1 MRNIDKDDAMA
12 SNSPNTLA
20 KIPSTPSM
28 ARRLFSR
35 LNVDG
40 ESPPIPS
47 TDAEKLCHN
56 EPFHTTV
63 SRLLFQAIPTLELE
77 IIDSTIKSFFMANHV
92 NNENGLSSLVPET
105 DLPDIL
111 SLPTESYWQ
120 ITLFRR
126 AMATVITG
134 CSEFRLLPNTPYNL
148 LLQRGRI
155 GLQAIPRKSSSV
167 GDVSK
172 IYCVKTVASVTL
184 QAFSGLTS
192 DFKEWYDSVTNAYGI
207 CGHQKFLDSEQICS
221 LYDAVSY
228 SIKCNLSV
236 SLRDGTLA
244 YLCEEMKSERNAH
257 KFLNGIKAAAD
268 EKADHRNREFKQWLD
283 LFTLKLEKP
292 EDCYS
297 FINKF
302 SLCISA
308 LKEAKSAAVM
318 DDILLRALLL
328 QSIQYEEFAEIK
340 LEITKNLDIK
350 PTDII
355 RSLKAHKLALDSE
368 EQFKDGNINVSP
380 PRQVRRSNVN
390 DGNEKFGTTKPNF
403 RIPRWPKGLYE
414 VCTKSLWKQLSV
426 WKMLVNK
433 EILNG
438 DGEKRLRD
446 FTIHSDRVGS
456 DDDRLRN
463 SRPPRDD
470 QKNEGAT
477 SRRSRYS
484 NDRSRDNSS
493 ARTRFTDDT
502 KIRGSPYKRDDTK
515 RSSKT
520 NRHSYD
526 SRRVRRGS
534 KRDRSSSE
542 DDDSDSSQERFI
554 RSRRSRRQDS
564 DQEDSSARR
573 ILMGGVLRN

>member
-1 MRNIDKDDAMA
+1 MSDEDSEMSANNANA
-12 SNSPNTLA
+12 VV
-20 KIPSTPSM
+20 KIPPTPAL

-35 LNVDG
+35 LDVEG
-40 ESPPIPS
+40 EIPPIPS
-47 TDAEKLCHN
+47 TDAERLCHD

-63 SRLLFQAIPTLELE
+63 SRLLFQAIPTLNLVT
-77 IIDSTIKSFFMANHV
+77 IDSTIKSFFTANHV
-92 NNENGLSSLVPET
+92 NNENGLSSLVPDT
-105 DLPDIL
+105 DLPD
-111 SLPTESYWQ
+111 STTMPSDSYWK
-120 ITLFRR
+120 IILFRR

-148 LLQRGRI
+148 LLQRGRMV
-155 GLQAIPRKSSSV
+155 QSTPEKSSSS
-167 GDVSK
+167 GSDGK
-172 IYCVKTVASVTL
+172 IYSVKTVASVTL
-184 QAFSGLTS
+184 QDFSGLTS
-192 DFKEWYDSVTNAYGI
+192 DFKEWYDSVANAYGI

-228 SIKCNLSV
+228 SIKCNLSA

-244 YLCEEMKSERNAH
+244 YLCEEMKFERNAH

-328 QSIQYEEFAEIK
+328 QSIQCDEFAEIK
-340 LEITKNLDIK
+340 LDITKNLDIK

-355 RSLKAHKLALDSE
+355 KSLKAHKLALDSE
-368 EQFKDGNINVSP
+368 EQFKDGTLSLSS
-380 PRQVRRSNVN
+380 PRQVRRGNMN
-390 DGNEKFGTTKPNF
+390 DGNDKFGANKPNF
-403 RIPRWPKGLYE
+403 RIPRWPKGLFE

-433 EILNG
+433 ENLNV
-438 DGEKRLRD
+438 DEEKKLRD
-446 FTIHSDRVGS
+446 FTIHSDRIGS
-456 DDDRLRN
+456 DDELSRN
-463 SRPPRDD
+463 PRPPRHD
-470 QKNEGAT
+470 QKDEGAA

-493 ARTRFTDDT
+493 ARTRFADDVN
-502 KIRGSPYKRDDTK
+502 KRGSPYKRDDAK
-515 RSSKT
+515 RSPRT
-520 NRHSYD
+520 NRHSND
-526 SRRVRRGS
+526 NRRVRRGA

-542 DDDSDSSQERFI
+542 DDNSDSSNERYV